1 MLELPPEIRTLIYDF
16 CFPPPGT
23 LFQLIPYHN
32 SIQAC
37 KLNLPLSAYLVC
49 KTIYHELP
57 RLSIKLRSLDLL
69 YIIHGTCLDH
79 WSQHESQSISSSDP
93 AVDRRRLY
101 RFLRFAE
108 RVRLFWKPF
117 SRESW
122 WTKDWCTVTF
132 RTPAWIRHLPA
143 KSRCALRVLEV
154 DISAVDKWDTETLRN
169 HVWPLLRAIIIPPTV
184 PRLEI
189 RWILKNDSGS
199 ERLKDY
205 AARLDLGRAGR
216 ESDMGILADMV
227 DRDLAPF
234 DMFKAGNGRIGSVLV
249 PKSELQ
255 R

>member
-1 MLELPPEIRTLIYDF
+1 M
-16 CFPPPGT
+16 
-23 LFQLIPYHN
+23 
-32 SIQAC
+32 
-37 KLNLPLSAYLVC
+37 
-49 KTIYHELP
+49 
-57 RLSIKLRSLDLL
+57 
-69 YIIHGTCLDH
+69 
-79 WSQHESQSISSSDP
+79 
-93 AVDRRRLY
+93 
-101 RFLRFAE
+101 
-108 RVRLFWKPF
+108 
-117 SRESW
+117 
-122 WTKDWCTVTF
+122 
-132 RTPAWIRHLPA
+132 
-143 KSRCALRVLEV
+143 

-199 ERLKDY
+199 ERLKNY